1 MKFNGY
7 PTMEDLVK
15 MAKNPKNKSR
25 QDDIKQ
31 FLERVDKIP
40 QSKVV
45 EDYDKLLVSNHMFD
59 LTKMIRTF

>member
-7 PTMEDLVK
+7 PTMEELVK

-45 EDYDKLLVSNHMFD
+45 EFYDKLLVSNYMFE

>member
-7 PTMEDLVK
+7 PTMEELVK
-15 MAKNPKNKSR
+15 MVKNQKCKNK
-25 QDDIKQ
+25 QEDMKQ

-45 EDYDKLLVSNHMFD
+45 EGYDKLLVSNYMFD
-59 LTKMIRTF
+59 LTKMIRMY

>member
-7 PTMEDLVK
+7 PTMEELVK
-15 MAKNPKNKSR
+15 LAKNPKNKSR
-25 QDDIKQ
+25 QEDMKQ

-45 EDYDKLLVSNHMFD
+45 EGYDKLLVSNYMSD
-59 LTKMIRTF
+59 LTKMIRIY

>member
-7 PTMEDLVK
+7 PTMEELVK
-15 MAKNPKNKSR
+15 NCKNPKCRTK
-25 QDDIKQ
+25 QEDIKQ

-45 EDYDKLLVSNHMFD
+45 DGYDKLLVSNYMFD
-59 LTKMIRTF
+59 LTKMIRMY

>member
-7 PTMEDLVK
+7 PTMEELAK
-15 MAKNPKNKSR
+15 MAKNLKNKSR

-45 EDYDKLLVSNHMFD
+45 EGYDKLLVSNYMFE
-59 LTKMIRTF
+59 LTKMIKTF